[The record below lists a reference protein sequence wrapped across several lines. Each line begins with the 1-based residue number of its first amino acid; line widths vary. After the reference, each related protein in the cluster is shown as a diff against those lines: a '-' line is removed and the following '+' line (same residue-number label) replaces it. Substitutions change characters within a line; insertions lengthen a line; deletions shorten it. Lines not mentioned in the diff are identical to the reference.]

1 MKEEKILRQTVGT
14 ATGFEVPEGYFDTFE
29 TQLIARIPAGET
41 KVVHLSAYRRLSLLA
56 TSRKTRKWAAAAC
69 AAIVVG
75 VSSWA
80 IMQPHARHQESQSAA
95 ITATP
100 AAIAHHHHS
109 EQSTASSTQDTFDEV
124 VDYVMYD
131 NQDIYSS
138 LMASRD

>member
-29 TQLIARIPAGET
+29 TQLMARIPAEET
-41 KVVHLSAYRRLSLLA
+41 KVVHLSAYRRISLLA

-80 IMQPHARHQESQSAA
+80 IMQPHARHQESQDAT
-95 ITATP
+95 ITANPT
-100 AAIAHHHHS
+100 AIAHHHTEPS
-109 EQSTASSTQDTFDEV
+109 AASSTQDTFDEV